1 MRKKNTEF
9 PRISDAEWRV
19 MKVLWESEGGEATA
33 NQVVAALEGEAQWK
47 PKTVHTLLR
56 RLADKAA
63 LVTRKH
69 GREYVYRPTV
79 SSADS
84 RLAESRTFL
93 DKVFDGKVAP
103 LVAAFIEREE
113 VSSEEID
120 ELKRIL
126 EEAKR

>member
-19 MKVLWESEGGEATA
+19 MEVLWGSEGGEATA
-33 NQVVAALEGEAQWK
+33 NEVVAALEGEAQWK

-63 LVTRKH
+63 LVTRKR

-93 DKVFDGKVAP
+93 NKVFDGKVAP

-113 VSSEEID
+113 VTPEEIE

>member
-19 MKVLWESEGGEATA
+19 MEVLWEDELGEATA

-56 RLADKAA
+56 RLADKGVLA
-63 LVTRKH
+63 TKKR
-69 GREYVYRPTV
+69 GREYVYRPVV

-93 DKVFDGKVAP
+93 NKVFDGKVAP
-103 LVAAFIEREE
+103 LVAAFVERKE
-113 VSSEEID
+113 VTPEEIA
-120 ELKRIL
+120 ELKQIL
-126 EEAKR
+126 EDARQ

>member
-19 MKVLWESEGGEATA
+19 MEVLWGSEAGGATA
-33 NQVVAALEGEAQWK
+33 NQVVAALEGEADWK

-56 RLADKAA
+56 RLADKGILA
-63 LVTRKH
+63 TKKR
-69 GREYVYRPTV
+69 GREYVYRAQV
-79 SSADS
+79 SCADS

-93 DKVFDGKVAP
+93 NKVFGGRVAG
-103 LVAAFIEREE
+103 LVATFVEREE
-113 VSSEEID
+113 VSREEIA

-126 EEAKR
+126 EEAQG